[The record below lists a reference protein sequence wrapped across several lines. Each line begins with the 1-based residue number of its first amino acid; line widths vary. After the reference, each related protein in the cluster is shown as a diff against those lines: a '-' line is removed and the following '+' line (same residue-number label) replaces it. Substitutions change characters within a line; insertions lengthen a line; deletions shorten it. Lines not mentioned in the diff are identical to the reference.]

1 MKMLRRVSI
10 TAFAVFYAALLIF
23 VSAERAGDWA
33 VKEADSLTHFH
44 IVHGLK
50 SLGKAGKSNSHL
62 LQTRLLESGFVME
75 LPREA
80 PGAPVPYQRHTNLP
94 QTDRY
99 ISPFAQLI
107 SSRAPPV
114 LA

>member
-1 MKMLRRVSI
+1 MRKFTV
-10 TAFAVFYAALLIF
+10 TAFTIIYAVLIVF
-23 VSAERAGDWA
+23 TSAERAGEWA
-33 VKEADSLTHFH
+33 VKEAQNLGHH
-44 IVHGLK
+44 HAAHGDK
-50 SLGKAGKSNSHL
+50 TLGKAGKSDSHL

-107 SSRAPPV
+107 SSRASPV